1 MDIGLCISL
10 DFKAGRGKVPVGRLP
25 LPDSGR
31 IFSAAYGSSR
41 TGTFERK
48 GKGDSHGR
56 RPGGASVGG
65 SFRDRCGIYYKEVES
80 EGISEASEEFGTFP
94 LSTLNKGLMGTSMEF
109 HEFSKRL
116 NKN

>member
-1 MDIGLCISL
+1 M
-10 DFKAGRGKVPVGRLP
+10 
-25 LPDSGR
+25 
-31 IFSAAYGSSR
+31 
-41 TGTFERK
+41 
-48 GKGDSHGR
+48 
-56 RPGGASVGG
+56 GG

-109 HEFSKRL
+109 HEFCKRL